1 MFTAE
6 ELFAQAPDLRRLF
19 VRLSPVLDE
28 SRRSLPATRDVL
40 DGLRPMLGALGPW
53 LEEVNPTLDW
63 IAQHQHTLTDVFANL
78 GGATSARTTSSDPR
92 ATGHYLRQLGPT
104 GAETVAVYPTR
115 SSSNRGN
122 AYINPLSLV
131 GPDAARRGIV
141 ASFDCRNA
149 GGDKPPTDGPQGSP
163 ACQTQKPFPFGGQLL
178 RFPHVQREDYSK
190 P

>member
-1 MFTAE
+1 MS
-6 ELFAQAPDLRRLF
+6 RRAGLTSGA
-19 VRLSPVLDE
+19 LEAIKIPIVLDSDRDALQVGLHTVGH
-28 SRRSLPATRDVL
+28 SRD
-40 DGLRPMLGALGPW
+40 
-53 LEEVNPTLDW
+53 
-63 IAQHQHTLTDVFANL
+63 
-78 GGATSARTTSSDPR
+78 AR
-92 ATGHYLRQLGPT
+92 
-104 GAETVAVYPTR
+104 VAVYPTR

-149 GGDKPPTDGPQGSP
+149 GGDKPATDGPQGSP
-163 ACQTQKPFPFGGQLL
+163 ACETQKPYPFGGQLL